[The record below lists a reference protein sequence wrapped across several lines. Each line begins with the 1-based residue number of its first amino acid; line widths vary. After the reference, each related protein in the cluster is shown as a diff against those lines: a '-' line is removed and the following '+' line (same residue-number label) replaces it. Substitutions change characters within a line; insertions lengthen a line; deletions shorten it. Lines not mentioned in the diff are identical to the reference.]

1 MKQGKNI
8 EKKMS
13 VWVTGRSL
21 IKQEQELKWSTFLS
35 QFCWST
41 LLLLLLLLLFGSYL
55 GPRLELGVVVGVE
68 GGVARQ
74 REEPSLLSPPL
85 RTSSMICSH
94 VSGRLVGFVV
104 T

>member
-1 MKQGKNI
+1 MPA
-8 EKKMS
+8 
-13 VWVTGRSL
+13 WVIGRPL
-21 IKQEQELKWSTFLS
+21 IKQDLDLKRPT
-35 QFCWST
+35 
-41 LLLLLLLLLFGSYL
+41 FGSYL

-74 REEPSLLSPPL
+74 REEPSQFSPPL